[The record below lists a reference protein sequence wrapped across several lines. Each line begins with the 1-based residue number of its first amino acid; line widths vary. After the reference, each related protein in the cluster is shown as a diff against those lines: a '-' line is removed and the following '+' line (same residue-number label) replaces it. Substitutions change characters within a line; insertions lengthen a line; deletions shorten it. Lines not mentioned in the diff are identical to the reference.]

1 METRFRAAVI
11 VGCKMSFR
19 LEVASCDG
27 VVTAADEGT
36 LPVQKENNI
45 AL

>member
-11 VGCKMSFR
+11 VGCKESFR
-19 LEVASCDG
+19 LEMASREG
-27 VVTAADEGT
+27 VVAAADEGT
-36 LPVQKENNI
+36 LPVQKENNN